1 MKKQPETVMEQLSLG
16 NKAFAD
22 TRIKMDAMLNLLV
35 NQLIEKDLVTGSVSL
50 KIKVDMKTHVTDDGE
65 IIYMPEI
72 EPKISMK
79 IGGSGSL
86 DCFVPK
92 GLVMKHGKDGK
103 NIVCENQMSIDDI
116 GKDRKG
122 A

>member
-1 MKKQPETVMEQLSLG
+1 MKKETETVMEQLSMA

-22 TRIKMDAMLNLLV
+22 TRIKMDAMLNLLM
-35 NQLIEKDLVTGSVSL
+35 NQLIEKDLVTGTVSL
-50 KIKVDMKTHVTDDGE
+50 KIKVEMKTQVTDDGE

-72 EPKISMK
+72 EPKISMQ
-79 IGGSGSL
+79 IGGKGSL

-92 GLVMKHGKDGK
+92 GLVMKHGQDGK
-103 NIVCENQMSIDDI
+103 NIVCENQIHMDEVM
-116 GKDRKG
+116 KEEKG

>member
-1 MKKQPETVMEQLSLG
+1 MELLSMG
-16 NKAFAD
+16 NKSFAD
-22 TRIKMDAMLNLLV
+22 TRIKLDVMLNLLM
-35 NQLIEKDLVTGSVSL
+35 NQLIEKDLMSGSVTL
-50 KIKVDMKTHVTDDGE
+50 KINVDMKTHVTDEGE

-72 EPKISMK
+72 EPKIAMK

-92 GLVMKHGKDGK
+92 GLVMKHGQDGK
-103 NIVCENQMSIDDI
+103 NIVCENQIHMDEVM
-116 GKDRKG
+116 KEEKG